1 MTDTTNGLAA
11 ERTALA
17 WSRTSLAVLGNGG
30 LLLLRHFTDAVGPF
44 ELVLAIASAALAV
57 LVVSFGR
64 LRARQ
69 VRAGGA
75 LPAGPSVRVVLALG
89 LSIAAFGL
97 FVTVSFLSR

>member
-44 ELVLAIASAALAV
+44 ELVLAIASSAIAV
-57 LVVSFGR
+57 LVVLFGH

-75 LPAGPSVRVVLALG
+75 SPAGPSVTIVLALG

-97 FVTVSFLSR
+97 FVTVSLLAR